1 MVTSWIDREGNIHKG
16 DNHFEIAEIL
26 FPHASNPE
34 REAELAGYIKTGIF
48 EGMGPAA
55 LEGEKIPTEAQQE
68 KIAMLWNKHYH
79 KA

>member
-16 DNHFEIAEIL
+16 DNHFEIVEIL
-26 FPHASNPE
+26 FPP
-34 REAELAGYIKTGIF
+34 
-48 EGMGPAA
+48 
-55 LEGEKIPTEAQQE
+55 EAQQE